1 MRGSERR
8 RADRR
13 PAGWIARLRPDGARD
28 AWSRCKVVDVS
39 ETGAGLI
46 ASGTPIEEG
55 TRLTL
60 ELPGDDGESTGAQM
74 HAIVRHVTTSPDGT
88 MHLGIEFAPDQPAVV
103 VVKITDDL
111 WTMLTQS

>member
-1 MRGSERR
+1 MTRR
-8 RADRR
+8 DQRKAARR
-13 PAGWIARLRPDGARD
+13 PAGWLARFSPDGTRD
-28 AWSRCKVVDVS
+28 GWSRCEVVDVS

-46 ASGTPIEEG
+46 ASGTPVEEG

-60 ELPGDDGESTGAQM
+60 ELPGNDGDQSGMQLQG
-74 HAIVRHVTTSPDGT
+74 IVKHSTTSPDGT

-111 WTMLTQS
+111 WTMLAQA

>member
-1 MRGSERR
+1 MTGRERR

-13 PAGWIARLRPDGARD
+13 PAGWIARFSPDGARD

-55 TRLTL
+55 TVLTL
-60 ELPGDDGESTGAQM
+60 ELPGNDGEPTGTQLD
-74 HAIVRHVTTSPDGT
+74 AIVRHVTTSPDGT

-111 WTMLTQS
+111 WTMLAQA